1 MQLLKWIKSLLE
13 NRSYQDS
20 VEYYVASKHPTTTA
34 EVEYWIREY
43 DQHRKAWSL
52 WKSLYRQFGIFSKNG
67 DNIDMNNVKN
77 VSTVG
82 TNKEKPGA
90 EIAAWGIVA
99 MIFYPAFIDKWLLHA
114 F

>member
-52 WKSLYRQFGIFSKNG
+52 
-67 DNIDMNNVKN
+67 
-77 VSTVG
+77 
-82 TNKEKPGA
+82 
-90 EIAAWGIVA
+90 
-99 MIFYPAFIDKWLLHA
+99 
-114 F
+114 